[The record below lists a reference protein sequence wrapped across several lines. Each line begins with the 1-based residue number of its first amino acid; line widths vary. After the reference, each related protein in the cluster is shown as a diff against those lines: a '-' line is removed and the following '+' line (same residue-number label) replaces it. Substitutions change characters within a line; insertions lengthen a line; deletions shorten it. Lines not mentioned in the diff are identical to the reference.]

1 MKGMISYADANPQN
15 AEFELPPL
23 IGCTITDYG
32 YVQGDIGD
40 FLVLT
45 IAKDGEP
52 VIMDGEQV
60 ALIVSRDAE
69 LNGGGYIGWVTAD
82 TIETWDRE

>member
-1 MKGMISYADANPQN
+1 MKGIMDYTTANPQN
-15 AEFELPPL
+15 AENELPPL

-40 FLVLT
+40 FLVLS
-45 IAKDGEP
+45 IEKDGAP
-52 VIMDGEQV
+52 VMMDGEQV

-69 LNGGGYIGWVTAD
+69 LNGGGYIGWVTQLSLESWTD
-82 TIETWDRE
+82 